1 MAKLTVVKKA
11 QASKHT
17 RRCKTCNHDIQAGES
32 YTWRGIMVGSRGV
45 KEFWCSNHPPTRR
58 DLERSEFQQ
67 ALIGMEDE
75 RDTAV
80 KSFRE
85 STEPDASDLA
95 STIRDI
101 AEQLSFLAD
110 ETEEKYENMPDGL
123 KEGDT
128 GQLLEARAEACREKI
143 DEFNG
148 VADDLEGEELEPLDL
163 GAWEGYA
170 KDKDVTREED
180 ETDEEYRDRIQ
191 EEMEQERE
199 DKIEEIAG
207 KAEDLDFAIE

>member
-11 QASKHT
+11 QASKHP
-17 RRCKTCNHDIQAGES
+17 RRCKRCNHDIQAGEI
-32 YTWRGIMVGSRGV
+32 YTWRSILVGARGV
-45 KEFWCSNHPPTRR
+45 KEFWCSNHPPTPR

-67 ALIGMEDE
+67 ALLGMEEE

-80 KSFRE
+80 RLFRE
-85 STEPDASDLA
+85 STEPDPSDLA
-95 STIRDI
+95 GTLRDI
-101 AEQLSFLAD
+101 ADQLSSLAD
-110 ETEEKYENMPDGL
+110 ETEEKYDNMPDGL

-128 GQLLEARAEACREKI
+128 GQLLQARYEAAREKYE
-143 DEFNG
+143 EFNG
-148 VADDLEGEELEPLDL
+148 VADDLEGEELDPLDL

-180 ETDEEYRDRIQ
+180 ETDEEYRDRVQ

-207 KAEDLDFAIE
+207 KAEDLDFSIE